1 MVHVN
6 VSTSYF
12 LFMVY
17 LANQITTGWLA
28 RKDHQIA
35 NRSVSFSSVEQ
46 KITHFHQKISN
57 LQADFLNTS
66 CASVFFYVDG
76 KRNIW
81 NGHGYRQSH

>member
-1 MVHVN
+1 MIVHVN

-28 RKDHQIA
+28 RKDRQIA

-66 CASVFFYVDG
+66 CESVFFMWMEKGIY
-76 KRNIW
+76 
-81 NGHGYRQSH
+81 GHGYGQSH